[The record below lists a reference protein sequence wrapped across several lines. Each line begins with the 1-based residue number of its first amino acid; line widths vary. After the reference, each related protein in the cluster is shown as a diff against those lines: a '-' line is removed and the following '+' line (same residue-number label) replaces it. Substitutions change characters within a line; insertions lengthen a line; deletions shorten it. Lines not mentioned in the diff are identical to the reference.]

1 MTMNGGPNESDT
13 DRREFLKGVAL
24 VAGGLA
30 LSGGVERAFAST
42 RSLRAPRQSAPP
54 NWAGQIGLELWTVR
68 DLIAKDYV
76 GTLEKVAK
84 IGYKEIEPAGGYANM
99 APKQFRAL
107 LDRLGLKMPSTHSGV
122 SVGTDA
128 EMEKQLAG
136 FRVMGIEYTSLDE
149 PRRAG
154 RGGASGGGSRLA
166 AGTAARRGVRAAPA
180 ASPAP
185 NPAPSPAA
193 ERQAM
198 QQFVRNMVQARA
210 AEDVKHEAARYNRI
224 GELARKFGIKLLIHN
239 HTAEF
244 LPCKDSPEVP
254 YTILLNETDPELVV
268 FQLDIGWAVVAG
280 QNPVELFTKYPGRF
294 VLWHVKDVAALK
306 TLPALPDQG
315 GRMAEA
321 RLVPVGNGEIDYGE
335 IFKHADVAGMKHF
348 VIEQDSAADWG
359 DSIAAARVSY
369 EHLRATLAS
378 RA

>member
-1 MTMNGGPNESDT
+1 MTIPTRSNDSDT
-13 DRREFLKGVAL
+13 SRRDFLKGVAIA
-24 VAGGLA
+24 AGGLA
-30 LSGGVERAFAST
+30 LSGNVEHAFAST
-42 RSLRAPRQSAPP
+42 LVTGAPQQPAAP

-76 GTLEKVAK
+76 GTLEKVAR

-122 SVGTDA
+122 TVGTDA

-136 FRVMGIEYTSLDE
+136 FRVMGIQYSSLAE
-149 PRRAG
+149 PRPAG
-154 RGGASGGGSRLA
+154 RGGAVRGTNAGASSGR
-166 AGTAARRGVRAAPA
+166 AGRGTPPA
-180 ASPAP
+180 QPT
-185 NPAPSPAA
+185 SPAA
-193 ERQAM
+193 ERQAT

-210 AEDVKHEAARYNRI
+210 AEEVKHEAARYNRI
-224 GELARKFGIKLLIHN
+224 GELARKYGIKLLIHN

-244 LPCKDSPEVP
+244 VPCKDSPEVP

-268 FQLDIGWAVVAG
+268 FQMDIGWAAVAG
-280 QNPVELFTKYPGRF
+280 QNPVELFQKYPGRF
-294 VLWHVKDVAALK
+294 VLWHVKDVAGLK
-306 TLPALPDQG
+306 YLPPLPDQG

-321 RLVPVGNGEIDYGE
+321 RLVPVGNGDVDYGE

-348 VIEQDSAADWG
+348 VVEQDSAADWG

-369 EHLRATLAS
+369 EHLRATLTRPA
-378 RA
+378 

>member
-1 MTMNGGPNESDT
+1 MTINQGPNHSDT
-13 DRREFLKGVAL
+13 SRRDFLKGVA
-24 VAGGLA
+24 VAAGGLA
-30 LSGGVERAFAST
+30 LSSGVERAFAFP
-42 RSLRAPRQSAPP
+42 LGAGAPQQPAAP
-54 NWAGQIGLELWTVR
+54 NWASQIGLELWTVR

-76 GTLEKVAK
+76 GTLEKVAR

-122 SVGTDA
+122 TVGTDA

-136 FRVMGIEYTSLDE
+136 FRIMGIQYSSLAE
-149 PRRAG
+149 PRAGGRGSGGAGRGASAGASAARAG
-154 RGGASGGGSRLA
+154 RG
-166 AGTAARRGVRAAPA
+166 AP
-180 ASPAP
+180 PAQ
-185 NPAPSPAA
+185 PASPAA
-193 ERQAM
+193 ERQAT
-198 QQFVRNMVQARA
+198 QQFIRNTVQPRA

-244 LPCKDSPEVP
+244 VTCKDSPDVP

-268 FQLDIGWAVVAG
+268 FQMDIGWAVVAG
-280 QNPVELFTKYPGRF
+280 QNPVELFQKYPGRF
-294 VLWHVKDVAALK
+294 VLWHVKDVAGLK
-306 TLPALPDQG
+306 WLPALPDQG

-359 DSIAAARVSY
+359 DSVAAARVSY
-369 EHLRATLAS
+369 EHLRATLTA